1 MSTLPA
7 SSPDGGETADGQPE
21 TPNGAAGGTSVRERL
36 QTALEGDPISATIRA
51 DGILLD
57 LLLDAGPADRRHA
70 VGLVREQ
77 APEYAARAEVLAR
90 ALDVAPEADFLS
102 QPAAETFAAHV
113 ADPALAS
120 GDAVGAYQIVR
131 ELGRGGMGVVYLAER
146 PDVGL
151 RAAVKVL
158 AGPVADDDAL
168 DPDLERF
175 CEERRHLAALGHPGV
190 ARLYDAGRAAD
201 GRPYFVMEFVE
212 GEPITAYADRRRLGL
227 RDRADLFLQLCEA
240 VRHVHGRGVVHGDV
254 KPDNV
259 LVADDDE
266 GRPVAKLLDFGVAAR
281 WRDAEAPPLPHRPFT
296 YAYTAPELVAGG
308 APTPA
313 SDVYALGV
321 VLRDLV
327 EGAPRSRNGLDARL
341 DALAARATSL
351 HVGHRPATAVDL
363 LAEVRASLRVEPR
376 RPSVA
381 VSNPA
386 LFALMAVSALASAA
400 VARALGRG

>member
-21 TPNGAAGGTSVRERL
+21 TAYGAAGGTSVRERL

-51 DGILLD
+51 DGVLLD
-57 LLLDAGPADRRHA
+57 LLLDAGPTDRRHA

-158 AGPVADDDAL
+158 AGPVADNDAL
-168 DPDLERF
+168 DPDLER
-175 CEERRHLAALGHPGV
+175 
-190 ARLYDAGRAAD
+190 
-201 GRPYFVMEFVE
+201 
-212 GEPITAYADRRRLGL
+212 
-227 RDRADLFLQLCEA
+227 
-240 VRHVHGRGVVHGDV
+240 
-254 KPDNV
+254 
-259 LVADDDE
+259 
-266 GRPVAKLLDFGVAAR
+266 
-281 WRDAEAPPLPHRPFT
+281 
-296 YAYTAPELVAGG
+296 
-308 APTPA
+308 
-313 SDVYALGV
+313 
-321 VLRDLV
+321 
-327 EGAPRSRNGLDARL
+327 
-341 DALAARATSL
+341 
-351 HVGHRPATAVDL
+351 
-363 LAEVRASLRVEPR
+363 
-376 RPSVA
+376 
-381 VSNPA
+381 
-386 LFALMAVSALASAA
+386 
-400 VARALGRG
+400 